1 MKRKEFIKKTMAT
14 GVSVLTVPTLIKA
27 EQNTASISRV
37 GFNHLPNKEYKTM
50 NTVLHKSSSRGQVN
64 HGWLNAR
71 HSFSFANYYNPDR
84 MNFGVLRVLNDDV
97 ISGGNGFGLHPHENM
112 EIISIPL
119 DGALAHKDN
128 MGNES
133 VIKSGDIQVMSA
145 GTGIMHSEF
154 NHSADADVKLLQI
167 WLDPKTKNVMPRYDQ
182 ITLDAKKVKNK
193 MHQILSPNKEDD
205 GVWIHQNAWFHLG
218 NIDKGKQ
225 VNYTLKDAKNGVYAF
240 ILEGE
245 VSIENQVLNKRDGF
259 GVWNTKEIKI
269 ITNSNSKIL
278 LLEVPMEN

>member
-14 GVSVLTVPTLIKA
+14 GVSVLTVPALIKA
-27 EQNTASISRV
+27 EQNSAPINRV

-50 NTVLHKSSSRGQVN
+50 NTVLHKSATRGQVN

-154 NHSADADVKLLQI
+154 NHSADSDVKLLQI
-167 WLDPKTKNVMPRYDQ
+167 WLDPKTKNVMPRYEQ
-182 ITLDAKKVKNK
+182 ITLDTKKVKNK
-193 MHQILSPNKEDD
+193 MHQILSPNKQDD

-225 VNYTLKDAKNGVYAF
+225 INYTLKDAQNGVYAF